1 MVPFASFSRV
11 FLRAREAFLLKI
23 ERALMTVADDLGDTF
38 QLILLAMTLSIF
50 FLSIIAGGGPVASG

>member
-1 MVPFASFSRV
+1 
-11 FLRAREAFLLKI
+11 LKI
-23 ERALMTVADDLGDTF
+23 ERALMTVADDLGVTY